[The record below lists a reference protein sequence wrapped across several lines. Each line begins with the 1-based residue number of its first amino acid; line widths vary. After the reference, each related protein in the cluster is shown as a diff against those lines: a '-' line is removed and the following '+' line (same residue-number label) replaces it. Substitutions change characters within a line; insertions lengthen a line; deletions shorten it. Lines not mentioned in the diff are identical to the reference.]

1 MNSETSKTLKKIKNL
16 SNISAIDNIERTSVK
31 KNKTSKIIVN
41 SDLNDIIKNFKN
53 KEIAQNR
60 KCSYNKSGEYSVT
73 EPKNNQLN
81 LKIYNDSKI
90 NDTSKFRKFFSS
102 KNKIT
107 LIKKPQINN
116 FIIRKNGRE
125 ELFKTEIKPKIN
137 YNSKEENKRLD
148 FSTTYT
154 DYLNQQKNITT
165 LKNNLAENPLSIP
178 KEDMIFEEIKNY
190 KCFKYFTQESLSRT
204 SVPFIYINMDMNTT
218 KKIPPKKKVNHNPYQ
233 INFNNDVKKFIEFD
247 DIFLNKNK
255 PIYFSEEKKKNIL
268 DNVYKTQT
276 DEDMYEQI
284 KLNKLKKDNKN
295 LKNYQYNF
303 LKAVKHN
310 IRDKYYEDLKE
321 KFDEIRTIAEGK
333 YKTNFK
339 FIKEVE
345 KNEEKV
351 IKDVNKAYESFMKYA
366 KRKSI
371 REILE
376 KPGRSR
382 LDLPLI
388 KFEKII
394 DKDDMLLFKN
404 KIEKN
409 RKSNY
414 SNLSEYKRMNK
425 TSIKN
430 RNYNNTSNF
439 NSNKNT
445 NLMMTTSSKFSK
457 FKKLKDKM

>member
-1 MNSETSKTLKKIKNL
+1 
-16 SNISAIDNIERTSVK
+16 
-31 KNKTSKIIVN
+31 
-41 SDLNDIIKNFKN
+41 
-53 KEIAQNR
+53 
-60 KCSYNKSGEYSVT
+60 
-73 EPKNNQLN
+73 
-81 LKIYNDSKI
+81 
-90 NDTSKFRKFFSS
+90 
-102 KNKIT
+102 
-107 LIKKPQINN
+107 
-116 FIIRKNGRE
+116 
-125 ELFKTEIKPKIN
+125 
-137 YNSKEENKRLD
+137 
-148 FSTTYT
+148 
-154 DYLNQQKNITT
+154 
-165 LKNNLAENPLSIP
+165 
-178 KEDMIFEEIKNY
+178 MIFEEIKNY

-204 SVPFIYINMDMNTT
+204 SVPFIYVNMDMNTT

-255 PIYFSEEKKKNIL
+255 PIYFSEERKKNIL

-366 KRKSI
+366 TRKSI
-371 REILE
+371 RDILE
-376 KPGRSR
+376 KPGESR

-388 KFEKII
+388 KFKKII
-394 DKDDMLLFKN
+394 DDDIMLLFKN
-404 KIEKN
+404 KIDKN
-409 RKSNY
+409 RKNNY

-425 TSIKN
+425 TSFKN
-430 RNYNNTSNF
+430 RNSNNTSNF
-439 NSNKNT
+439 NSNKNI
-445 NLMMTTSSKFSK
+445 NLMTTTSSKFNK